1 MEDRG
6 RLGLVFLGVLLLIA
20 ALGYYIYNQ
29 RVNVASQKAV
39 NLPPIKTM
47 TPGQASP
54 APVVLASPSPIST
67 TNPATLGAA
76 TKGGQ
81 LPKTGAPEVMLAVV
95 YSTSALIAGWSLR
108 KFPN

>member
-1 MEDRG
+1 MEGRG
-6 RLGLVFLGVLLLIA
+6 RLGLVFLGVLLLIG

-29 RVNVASQKAV
+29 RVNVASQNAL
-39 NLPPIKTM
+39 NLPPIKTIA
-47 TPGQASP
+47 PGQVSP
-54 APVVLASPSPIST
+54 APVVLVPSSPTPTPS
-67 TNPATLGAA
+67 AAALGAA